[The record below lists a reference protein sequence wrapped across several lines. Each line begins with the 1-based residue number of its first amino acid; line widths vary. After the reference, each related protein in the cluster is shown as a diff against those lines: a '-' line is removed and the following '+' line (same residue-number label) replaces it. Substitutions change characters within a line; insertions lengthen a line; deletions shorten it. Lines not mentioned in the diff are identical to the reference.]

1 MKEKKVKIVNKLG
14 LHARP
19 ASLLVQTAMKYSSNI
34 TIIKDEYK
42 VDAKSIMGILMLAA
56 SCGTELIIQTEGS
69 DEQEALVDL
78 EKIFNEGFGE
88 EIQI

>member
-1 MKEKKVKIVNKLG
+1 MKEKKIKIINKLG

-19 ASLLVQTAMKYSSNI
+19 ASLLVQTAMKYSAYI

-56 SCGTELIIQTEGS
+56 SCGTELIVQAEGT
-69 DEQEALVDL
+69 DEQQALDNI

-88 EIQI
+88 EI

>member
-1 MKEKKVKIVNKLG
+1 MKEKKIKIVNKLG

-19 ASLLVQTAMKYSSNI
+19 ASLLVQTAMKYSSTV

-56 SCGTELIIQTEGS
+56 SCGTELTVQTEGP
-69 DEQEALVDL
+69 DEQQALDNI

-88 EIQI
+88 EI

>member
-1 MKEKKVKIVNKLG
+1 MKEKKIKIINKLG

-56 SCGTELIIQTEGS
+56 SCGTELIIQTEGQ
-69 DEQEALVDL
+69 DEQEALESI

-88 EIQI
+88 EI

>member
-56 SCGTELIIQTEGS
+56 SCGTELIVQTEGP
-69 DEQEALVDL
+69 DEQEALDNI
-78 EKIFNEGFGE
+78 EKLFNEGFGE
-88 EIQI
+88 EILL

>member
-56 SCGTELIIQTEGS
+56 SCGTELLLQVEGS
-69 DEQEALVDL
+69 DEQQALESI

-88 EIQI
+88 EI